1 MIVRYG
7 IAALA
12 TLLAAAPLA
21 AEPVENGSE
30 VAALLSDLDGRCW
43 AVDIDGAILDADAM
57 AQIEGPIDIE
67 LECVVSAAHDAA
79 QQPRPFSA
87 RPARAPSTYAPLGAR
102 VTLSGA
108 LDAPPPKGLDRT
120 EPRRFA
126 PVFPRF

>member
-12 TLLAAAPLA
+12 TLLAAAPVA

-30 VAALLSDLDGRCW
+30 VAALLSDLEGRCW

-67 LECVVSAAHDAA
+67 LECVMSEIKPASASPNHKV
-79 QQPRPFSA
+79 PL
-87 RPARAPSTYAPLGAR
+87 PAN
-102 VTLSGA
+102 VI
-108 LDAPPPKGLDRT
+108 
-120 EPRRFA
+120 
-126 PVFPRF
+126 

>member
-1 MIVRYG
+1 MIVRCG

-12 TLLAAAPLA
+12 TLLAAAPVA

-67 LECVVSAAHDAA
+67 LECVMSEIKPASASPNHKV
-79 QQPRPFSA
+79 PL
-87 RPARAPSTYAPLGAR
+87 PAN
-102 VTLSGA
+102 VI
-108 LDAPPPKGLDRT
+108 
-120 EPRRFA
+120 
-126 PVFPRF
+126 